1 MFSFVP
7 MQVVSLIAQKMRGQS
22 TDGTSR
28 PIVWIALGA
37 IILGMVTMLV
47 ALGMVNGFQ
56 KEIKSKMVGFG
67 GHLKIF
73 ANLQAGGDALSPF
86 ERIDSV
92 EKKILAHPM
101 VKYLQPTIHLPGIIE
116 SKKELQ
122 GIVLKGIDPK
132 NDTLFFQQI
141 IQEGRQPNWN
151 INADNDT
158 IREVM
163 ISRHLQKELSVALNQ
178 KISLYFLN
186 GNEVPQQQNFTI
198 CGIYESGLEEFD
210 HKMVFIPLYP
220 LQKYSRM
227 GIKTWIQ
234 VETIDSQSNPLNA
247 QIVAQV
253 QSSSSDYQYHWKTAN
268 GKIYAD
274 TLTIENLEGSEHH
287 FLLMATDNLSG
298 QKDSV
303 QISFKKSNDQGWT
316 YDYQFTDFPAQKMVG
331 SYEIALQDF
340 DELLSSQNTLYDLLP
355 YQLGIENVLERHP
368 EIVAWL
374 NMLDINVIIIIVM
387 MIFIGI
393 INMTSALLII
403 ILERQNMIGTLKAL
417 GMPNKML
424 IKIFFRHALH
434 LITKGVLIGN
444 IIGLGLMAIQ
454 KYFKWIKLDPEQ
466 YYVSAVPIDFDW
478 ASIALLNI
486 FVVLVCAVAM
496 FIPAL
501 YVNRIS
507 PIKAIRFS

>member
-1 MFSFVP
+1 
-7 MQVVSLIAQKMRGQS
+7 MQIVSLIAQKMRSHKTNGAA
-22 TDGTSR
+22 R

-86 ERIDSV
+86 TRIDSLEV
-92 EKKILAHPM
+92 RLREHPL
-101 VKYLQPTIHLPGIIE
+101 VQRLQPTVHLPGIIE
-116 SKKELQ
+116 SKKQLQ
-122 GIVLKGIDPK
+122 GIVLKGVEPQDGDP
-132 NDTLFFQQI
+132 FFQQI
-141 IQEGRQPNWN
+141 TQEGRQPNWN
-151 INADNDT
+151 ISAHNDT
-158 IREVM
+158 IREIM
-163 ISRHLQKELSVALNQ
+163 ISKYLQKTLGVALNQ
-178 KISLYFLN
+178 KVSIYFLN
-186 GNEVPQQQNFTI
+186 GNEVPQQQNFII

-227 GIKTWIQ
+227 GIRTWIQ
-234 VETIDSQSNPLNA
+234 TDITNPQSEELNA
-247 QIVAQV
+247 QLVAQV
-253 QSSSSDYQYHWKTAN
+253 QCQSPEYQYHWKTSK
-268 GKIYAD
+268 GQFYAD
-274 TLTIENLEGSEHH
+274 TLSLENLKGSVFK
-287 FLLMATDNLSG
+287 FLLVASEINSG
-298 QKDSV
+298 IKDSI
-303 QISFKKSNDQGWT
+303 QITFSKKPSGEWEYK
-316 YDYQFTDFPAQKMVG
+316 YDYTEFPAQNMLG
-331 SYEIALQDF
+331 SYEVALNDF
-340 DELLSSQNTLYDLLP
+340 DDLLPGQSALYDLLP

-403 ILERQNMIGTLKAL
+403 ILEKQNMIGTLKAL

-424 IKIFFRHALH
+424 VKIFFRHALY
-434 LITKGVLIGN
+434 LITKGIIIGN
-444 IIGLGLMAIQ
+444 AIGLGLMAIQ
-454 KYFKWIKLDPEQ
+454 KQFKWIKLDPEQ

-478 ASIALLNI
+478 ASIGLLNI
-486 FVVLVCAVAM
+486 FVVLVCALAM
-496 FIPAL
+496 FIPAF

>member
-1 MFSFVP
+1 
-7 MQVVSLIAQKMRGQS
+7 MQIVSLIAQKMRGQDS
-22 TDGTSR
+22 NGTSR

-92 EKKILAHPM
+92 EQKLMAHPM
-101 VKYLQPTIHLPGIIE
+101 VQYIQPTVHLPGIIE

-141 IQEGRQPNWN
+141 TQEGRQPQWN
-151 INADNDT
+151 IDANNDT

-163 ISRHLQKELSVALNQ
+163 ISRHLQKELDVVLNQ
-178 KISLYFLN
+178 KISIYFLN

-227 GIKTWIQ
+227 GIRAWIQ
-234 VETIDSQSNPLNA
+234 ADITDPQSDALQA
-247 QIVAQV
+247 QLVAQV
-253 QSSSSDYQYHWKTAN
+253 QSNDPDYQYYWKTAQ
-268 GKIYAD
+268 GKYYAD
-274 TLTIENLEGSEHH
+274 TLTIDNLEGSEFT
-287 FLLMATDNLSG
+287 FLLMAIEKQSG
-298 QKDSV
+298 LKDSV
-303 QISFKKSNDQGWT
+303 QVKLYKNTNQIWEYT
-316 YDYQFTDFPAQKMVG
+316 YQYTDFPAQNMVG
-331 SYEIALQDF
+331 SYEVALKDF
-340 DELLSSQNTLYDLLP
+340 SNLLPGQNALYDLLP

-403 ILERQNMIGTLKAL
+403 ILEKQNMIGTLKAL

-424 IKIFFRHALH
+424 VRIFFRHALY
-434 LITKGVLIGN
+434 LITKGVILGN
-444 IIGLGLMAIQ
+444 AIGLGLMAVQ
-454 KYFKWIKLDPEQ
+454 KHFKLIKLDPEQ

-478 ASIALLNI
+478 VSIALLNI
-486 FVVLVCAVAM
+486 FVVLVCALAM
-496 FIPAL
+496 FIPAF

>member
-1 MFSFVP
+1 
-7 MQVVSLIAQKMRGQS
+7 MQIVGIIAQKMRSQKSNGAA
-22 TDGTSR
+22 R

-86 ERIDSV
+86 ARIDSL
-92 EKKILAHPM
+92 EKKLREHLM
-101 VKYLQPTIHLPGIIE
+101 VEYVQPTIHLPGIIE
-116 SKKELQ
+116 SKKQLQ
-122 GIVLKGIDPK
+122 GIVLKGIEPDQ
-132 NDTLFFQQI
+132 NNTFFSQI
-141 IQEGRQPNWN
+141 TQEGRQPQWD
-151 INADNDT
+151 IDAKNDT
-158 IREVM
+158 IREIM
-163 ISRHLQKELSVALNQ
+163 ISTYLQKSLGVSLNQ
-178 KISLYFLN
+178 KVSIYFLN

-227 GIKTWIQ
+227 GVRTWIQ
-234 VETIDSQSNPLNA
+234 AELPNPQSENLKA
-247 QIVAQV
+247 QLVAQV
-253 QSSSSDYQYHWKTAN
+253 QCSTPDFQYYWKTPR
-268 GKIYAD
+268 GKFYAD
-274 TLTIENLEGSEHH
+274 TLSLE
-287 FLLMATDNLSG
+287 NLSG
-298 QKDSV
+298 NDFKFLLVATETTSGIQDSI
-303 QISFKKSNDQGWT
+303 QISFSKNANHEWN
-316 YDYQFTDFPAQKMVG
+316 YHYEYTDFPAQNMVG
-331 SYEIALQDF
+331 SYEIALKDF
-340 DELLSSQNTLYDLLP
+340 DQLLAGQSALYDLLP

-368 EIVAWL
+368 EIIAWL
-374 NMLDINVIIIIVM
+374 NMLDINVVIIIVM

-403 ILERQNMIGTLKAL
+403 ILEKQNMIGTLKAL
-417 GMPNKML
+417 GMQNSML
-424 IKIFFRHALH
+424 VKIFFRHALY
-434 LITKGVLIGN
+434 LITKGILIGN
-444 IIGLGLMAIQ
+444 AIGLGLMAIQ
-454 KYFKWIKLDPEQ
+454 KHYKWIKLDPEQ

-478 ASIALLNI
+478 VSIGLLNI
-486 FVVLVCAVAM
+486 FVVLVCALAM
-496 FIPAL
+496 FIPAF